1 MQAAAATEQHRLRLA
16 RYDCSSGGW
25 WRRAAVRR
33 ATGYWQAVVAGGER
47 RAVGEQW
54 AATAERVA
62 ASSESWRAVVASRGQ
77 RATIERRAAAASSSN
92 RQQAKSSGTQRACRS
107 SRHQRTGRQHT
118 HSFPKIE
125 NWDRLCVRGR
135 QLFTRANI
143 YVSDLSDLAAPMRPA
158 SGSRALRAP
167 HSPPS

>member
-1 MQAAAATEQHRLRLA
+1 
-16 RYDCSSGGW
+16 
-25 WRRAAVRR
+25 VI
-33 ATGYWQAVVAGGER
+33 
-47 RAVGEQW
+47 
-54 AATAERVA
+54 
-62 ASSESWRAVVASRGQ
+62 ASRGQ

-92 RQQAKSSGTQRACRS
+92 RQQARSSGTQRACCS

-143 YVSDLSDLAAPMRPA
+143 YVSDLGDLAVPMRPA
-158 SGSRALRAP
+158 SGSRGLRAP
-167 HSPPS
+167 HLAAITRRSPVLVVVRAVVLPTAAHVKSRPQNWHRCDSRCSNNSTVSPSSAQMRCRIP